1 MRRTLTIRPGT
12 DRAPLRRSG
21 RRREALVVAATF
33 LLALWAAGV
42 QPGLGVEIQVD
53 LDPFLDRFGSQLE
66 TIQIYRDAAGDRAAY
81 SIYDTGASVVTWAVE
96 DQEAGIPIPIK
107 VPNGA
112 QAEGIGGTLVGD
124 VSQPGTVLSVGMDA
138 IRYTSDFPYVQY
150 DFGNAA
156 FVPGSPAEHGV
167 QVLVGTR
174 GGSPDLPTITG
185 TPIHNGRLP
194 SFDPGTPNGIAAKI
208 NMQWGIDMGSF
219 LGDILGGDDPLGLV
233 ALFTGVK
240 WPTPNVQF
248 VAPGVTLQQIP
259 DDPLTPLNEST
270 TAPVR
275 IPLAH
280 YGLDNHQNPGD
291 TITTSYNPFQ
301 NTGVVLSH
309 HGATVGDDPNDRL
322 AMLFDTGASLSIIS
336 KKMAAGLGL
345 NLSAPE
351 YSIDVQGAAGGVGAL
366 PGFTIE
372 SLKLPVDDNGD
383 GVFDGAVVLHNVPVF
398 VYDVTPADTDPAE
411 GLDGILGMNLFNS
424 AYEMLYDPLDPLGP
438 SLRLT
443 FLNDYYQEDIDP
455 GLLGEL
461 GPLLALLPQS
471 AQTIGVP
478 GVRGGPA
485 AVPEPSTLAL
495 LATGGLLLLV
505 WRLRRRRAA

>member
-1 MRRTLTIRPGT
+1 VKSALTIRP
-12 DRAPLRRSG
+12 
-21 RRREALVVAATF
+21 VWAAMF
-33 LLALWAAGV
+33 LLGLWVAGV
-42 QPGLGVEIQVD
+42 QSGLGVEIQVD
-53 LDPFLDRFGSQLE
+53 LDPIIDRFGSQLE
-66 TIQIYRDAAGDRAAY
+66 TIQIYRDASGDRAAY
-81 SIYDTGASVVTWAVE
+81 SIYDTGASVITWAVE
-96 DQEAGIPIPIK
+96 DQEAGVPIPIK

-138 IRYTSDFPYVQY
+138 IRYISDFPYVEY
-150 DFGNAA
+150 DFSNAA

-194 SFDPGTPNGIAAKI
+194 SFDPGRPNGLAAKM
-208 NMQWGIDMGSF
+208 NMQWGIDMGEF
-219 LGDILGGDDPLGLV
+219 LKGILGEDDPLGLV
-233 ALFTGVK
+233 GLFEGVK

-248 VAPGVTLQQIP
+248 VAPGMSLQQIP
-259 DDPLTPLNEST
+259 DDPGTSLNEST

-275 IPLAH
+275 IPLAL
-280 YGLDNHQNPGD
+280 YGLDNHQDPGD
-291 TITTSYNPFQ
+291 TITVSYNPFQ

-309 HGATVGDDPNDRL
+309 HGATLGDDPNDRL

-336 KKMAAGLGL
+336 KEMAASLGL

-351 YSIDVQGAAGGVGAL
+351 YSIEVQGAAGGVGAL

-372 SLKLPVDDNGD
+372 SLRLPVDDNGD
-383 GVFDGAVVLHNVPVF
+383 GVFDGAVVLRNVPVF
-398 VYDVTPADTDPAE
+398 VYDVTPADSDPEE

-443 FLNDYYQEDIDP
+443 FMNDYYQEGIDLE
-455 GLLGEL
+455 LLGDL
-461 GPLLALLPQS
+461 AALLPQS

-495 LATGGLLLLV
+495 LATGGLLWLV
-505 WRLRRRRAA
+505 WRLRRRR